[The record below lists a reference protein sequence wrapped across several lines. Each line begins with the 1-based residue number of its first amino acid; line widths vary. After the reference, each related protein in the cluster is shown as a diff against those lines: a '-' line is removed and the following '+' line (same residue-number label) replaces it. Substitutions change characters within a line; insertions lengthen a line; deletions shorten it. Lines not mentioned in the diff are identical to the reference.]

1 MTDDTDKARLPD
13 AVMESLAYCSRFTTA
28 GGNKVITGF
37 LGGPLLMKSVTSETI
52 KRRCRAAGIH
62 LTEPQLHRCLM
73 KLRGVRQEKRV
84 NNSVG
89 FVQRWKDGPRYEY

>member
-1 MTDDTDKARLPD
+1 MMTDDTDKVLLPD
-13 AVMESLAYCSRFTTA
+13 SVMESLAYCSRFTTA

-37 LGGPLLMKSVTSETI
+37 YGGPMLLKTISTETI
-52 KRRCRAAGIH
+52 KRRCRAAGVH
-62 LTEPQLHRCLM
+62 LTEPQLHRCVL

-89 FVQRWKDGPRYEY
+89 FVQRWRQPRIGV